1 MITLQNKE
9 NLSVVKQGKPFC
21 GLEVASNLSDLF
33 ESTEANTVA
42 IMLPIGAEGTA
53 LKYAVQALANGK
65 NAVVSFRSLS
75 LSENESLLKLA
86 EQNDVCIK
94 EISPRLDVVRKI
106 CDVCIKEISPRLDV
120 VRKICGVAP
129 EKCCEVL
136 PKISYE
142 AKAPVIFV
150 GGTSQECGKR
160 TTTKSLGIEAMKRGM
175 KASIISTDEM
185 GLEQPTA
192 FNFRAGS
199 LSAMDIPSAILSSI
213 KYVEE
218 NDQPDIIFI
227 ENDQPDII
235 FIEGQSSLTEDG
247 NPHPR
252 GLSACILIG
261 ADPDAVI
268 VGHRPNH
275 PYREPRGID
284 YEVKAIEAVVPT
296 TKVVGLSINLR
307 NADEDMTL
315 ESFEE
320 INLRNADEDMT
331 LESFEEK
338 YGLPAADMYSGGAA
352 KILDAILE
360 YLDKN

>member
-1 MITLQNKE
+1 MYSITSVEDLQELNPYVIIGCGGGGEKFS
-9 NLSVVKQGKPFC
+9 NLEGIETVGFLDDNPAKQGKPFC

-42 IMLPIGAEGTA
+42 IMLPIGAEGAA

-75 LSENESLLKLA
+75 LSENEALLKLA
-86 EQNDVCIK
+86 KQNN
-94 EISPRLDVVRKI
+94 VV
-106 CDVCIKEISPRLDV
+106 IKEISPRLDV

-142 AKAPVIFV
+142 PKASVIFV

-160 TTTKSLGIEAMKRGM
+160 TTTKSLGIEAMKRGI

-218 NDQPDIIFI
+218 NESP
-227 ENDQPDII
+227 ELI

-261 ADPDAVI
+261 ANPDAVV

-275 PYREPRGID
+275 PYREPRGIAE
-284 YEVKAIEAVVPT
+284 EVRAIEAVVPD

-320 INLRNADEDMT
+320 E
-331 LESFEEK
+331 F
-338 YGLPAADMYSGGAA
+338 GLPAADMYSGGAS

-360 YLDKN
+360 YLDKD